1 MKCGWLAASR
11 VAWCVVLLAASLVSA
26 ADKDDDDDQVPAGT
40 ADTLPALNAQ
50 QQRVVGIV
58 VAHPIKANAPEHLQA
73 FGLVLDPAT
82 LVTEAGEIRAAVAAD
97 EAATAEVERLR
108 GLYSAGA
115 GASLKALQ
123 AAQTE
128 QARAHGQADSAR
140 VRYALHW
147 SAVAALPAAERQK
160 LIDAVSKGD
169 NLLVRVDVPGRH
181 IWGTIPQRAI
191 LDVDDIQVPGRV
203 LGALSQTSADAQG
216 AGLLVI
222 VENPPS
228 GLGAGARVPVALVNP
243 ARPGLL
249 LPRGALLYDEG
260 GTYVYKQL
268 NRSAAPGKGA
278 DDGKTRYATVKVKLL
293 LAYGDG
299 WLVDGVDDDD
309 NIVVHGA
316 GVLWSL
322 QGLSGQSAG
331 DDDDD

>member
-1 MKCGWLAASR
+1 MKCSCLPALRIAFCALLCMSS
-11 VAWCVVLLAASLVSA
+11 VACAVDS
-26 ADKDDDDDQVPAGT
+26 DDDDDKAAASDKVGV
-40 ADTLPALNAQ
+40 LPALSAE

-58 VAHPIKANAPEHLQA
+58 VAHPIKANAPERIQA
-73 FGLVLDPAT
+73 FGLALDPAT
-82 LVTEAGEIRAAVAAD
+82 LITEVGETKASAAAED
-97 EAATAEVERLR
+97 AATAEVERLR

-115 GASLKALQ
+115 GASLKSLQ
-123 AAQTE
+123 TAQAE
-128 QARAHGQADSAR
+128 QARVHAQAESAK
-140 VRYALHW
+140 VRFALHW
-147 SAVAALPAAERQK
+147 SPLAALPVTERQK
-160 LIDAVSKGD
+160 LIEAVAKGD

-181 IWGTIPQRAI
+181 IWGAMPERAI

-203 LGALSQTSADAQG
+203 LGALPQASADVQG
-216 AGLLVI
+216 AGLLVA

-228 GLGAGARVPVALVNP
+228 GLGPGARVPVALVNP
-243 ARPGLL
+243 TRAGLL

-268 NRSAAPGKGA
+268 GKSAG
-278 DDGKTRYATVKVKLL
+278 DGKTRYATVKVKLL

-299 WLVDGVDDDD
+299 WLVDGLDDDD

-331 DDDDD
+331 DDDDN